1 MPTSCSSDQEQDW
14 GSVLQLK
21 AKRQGGA
28 VTAPRLDTSPPGP
41 RPGTVPRAAAPPPLH
56 PLGRE

>member
-28 VTAPRLDTSPPGP
+28 VTAPRLDTSPPAQ
-41 RPGTVPRAAAPPPLH
+41 RD
-56 PLGRE
+56 RELRRK